1 MSQVRNERIKLFANF
16 LTAIGIGL
24 IGLAVLRPLVETGS
38 DNYRTVGLWALAGL
52 ALHGVSHYILGYLSE
67 G

>member
-1 MSQVRNERIKLFANF
+1 MSQIRNERIKLFANF

-38 DNYRTVGLWALAGL
+38 YNYGSVALWSVAGL
-52 ALHGVSHYILGYLSE
+52 ALHGVSHYILGYLR
-67 G
+67 